1 VKTLFTNKTESVY
14 FKVGNPMSNFITNVL
29 KLVSG
34 SVASQVLSILL
45 IPIITRIYNPDDF
58 GIFQLFMSISGI
70 LVIVSTFSYQLAIML
85 PKTEEDAANVTSLC
99 AVLVIFTSLLTG
111 ILILFMPVNIDKIFN
126 TPGISVYLPL
136 LPLII
141 FLNGMFFVQNYW
153 LSRKTRFGV
162 IAGSRVSN
170 TLSTKILQIGF
181 ARSSVTPFG
190 LIGGYIVGFAFADL
204 FMLKGVKKDI
214 QVFKKVSIKRMK
226 ELAVQYKDF
235 PLFSFW
241 SSIANTISPQ
251 VPAFMLAF
259 FYSTSVVGHFSL
271 ANQVVNLPMGIVG
284 AAIGQ
289 VFFQKVSEVKNGNG
303 QGDMKTIVSEV
314 YNKLISIGL
323 FPMIL
328 LIILGEQ
335 IFVFAFGD
343 EWGVAGTYVKILV
356 PWIFL
361 VFLSSPI
368 TTLYNVF
375 EKQKVWLTF
384 SIVLLISRVIALVI
398 GGTNGTPELALS
410 LYSFTGAVFWLWN
423 NAYLLGLAGIS
434 KKESINV
441 LVKYAAI
448 GIVVSIP
455 LIIIEL
461 ISSNF
466 YLIMFVAV
474 VVTVMYYILAF
485 REDPMFRKMCSS
497 FLVKVKNRS

>member
-1 VKTLFTNKTESVY
+1 
-14 FKVGNPMSNFITNVL
+14 MSNFITNVL

-34 SVASQVLSILL
+34 SVTAQVLGIIL

-85 PKTEEDAANVTSLC
+85 PKTEEDAANVTALC
-99 AVLVIFTSLLTG
+99 TVLVILTALLTG
-111 ILILFMPVNIDKIFN
+111 IGILLIPDNVDNIFN
-126 TPGISVYLPL
+126 TPGISRYLPL

-170 TLSTKILQIGF
+170 TLTSKAAQIGF
-181 ARSSVTPFG
+181 AKLSVTPLG
-190 LIGGYIVGFAFADL
+190 LIGGFIAGYAFADL
-204 FMLKGVKKDI
+204 VMLKGIKKDI
-214 QVFKKVSIKRMK
+214 QVFKQISIKRMK
-226 ELAVQYKDF
+226 DVAIQYKKF
-235 PLFSFW
+235 PLFSSW
-241 SSIANTISPQ
+241 SSVANAISPQ
-251 VPAFMLAF
+251 VPAFLLAY

-284 AAIGQ
+284 SAIGQ
-289 VFFQKVSEVKNGNG
+289 VFFQKVSEVKNGNVE
-303 QGDMKTIVSEV
+303 GDLKVIVEEV
-314 YNKLISIGL
+314 YKKLISIGI

-328 LIILGEQ
+328 LMILGEQ
-335 IFVFAFGD
+335 IFTFAFG
-343 EWGVAGTYVKILV
+343 ESWYVSGTYVRILV

-368 TTLYNVF
+368 STLYNVF

-384 SIVLLISRVIALVI
+384 SIVLLASRVVALVI
-398 GGTNGTPELALS
+398 GGTYGDPEFALAL
-410 LYSFTGAVFWLWN
+410 YSVTGIVFWLWN

-434 KKESINV
+434 KKESVEI
-441 LVKYAAI
+441 LIKYATI

-455 LIIIEL
+455 LILIEL
-461 ISSNF
+461 ISTSF
-466 YLIMFVAV
+466 YLTIFVAV
-474 VVTVMYYILAF
+474 VMTAVYYAITLH
-485 REDPMFRKMCSS
+485 EDPMFRKMFSTL
-497 FLVKVKNRS
+497 LVNVRNRS

>member
-1 VKTLFTNKTESVY
+1 
-14 FKVGNPMSNFITNVL
+14 MSNFITNVL

-34 SVASQVLSILL
+34 SVTAQILGILL

-58 GIFQLFMSISGI
+58 GIFQLFISISGI

-85 PKTEEDAANVTSLC
+85 PKTEEDAANITSVC
-99 AVLVIFTSLLTG
+99 VVLVTLISILTG
-111 ILILFMPVNIDKIFN
+111 VVVLFIPEDINIFN
-126 TPGISVYLPL
+126 TPGISKYLPL
-136 LPLII
+136 LPVII

-170 TLSTKILQIGF
+170 TLTSKISQIGL
-181 ARSSVTPFG
+181 AKMSVTPFG
-190 LIGGYIVGFAFADL
+190 LIGGYIAGYAFADIV
-204 FMLKGVKKDI
+204 MLKGVKKDI
-214 QVFKKVSIKRMK
+214 QIFKKVSVKRMK
-226 ELAVQYKDF
+226 EVAIQYKKF

-251 VPAFMLAF
+251 VPAFLLAY
-259 FYSTSVVGHFSL
+259 FYSTAVVGHFSL

-284 AAIGQ
+284 GAIGQ

-303 QGDMKTIVSEV
+303 EGDMKVIVGEV

-328 LIILGEQ
+328 LVILGEQ
-335 IFVFAFGD
+335 IFTFAFGE
-343 EWGVAGTYVKILV
+343 EWGISGTYVRILV

-375 EKQKVWLTF
+375 EKQKVWLIF
-384 SIVLLISRVIALVI
+384 SMSLLVSRVVALVI
-398 GGTNGTPELALS
+398 GGRYGSPEFALA
-410 LYSFTGAVFWLWN
+410 LYSFTGIVFWLWN

-434 KKESINV
+434 KKESLEV
-441 LVKYAAI
+441 LIKYAII
-448 GIVVSIP
+448 GFAVSIP
-455 LIIIEL
+455 LILVEL
-461 ISSNF
+461 ISSSF
-466 YLIMFVAV
+466 YVIIITAV
-474 VVTVMYYILAF
+474 ITTVMYYAITLH
-485 REDPMFRKMCSS
+485 EDPMFKKMFSS
-497 FLVKVKNRS
+497 FLIKVKNRS

>member
-1 VKTLFTNKTESVY
+1 
-14 FKVGNPMSNFITNVL
+14 MSNFITNVL

-34 SVASQVLSILL
+34 SVASQILSILL
-45 IPIITRIYNPDDF
+45 IPIISRIYSPDDF
-58 GIFQLFMSISGI
+58 GIFQLFMSLSGI
-70 LVIVSTFSYQLAIML
+70 LVIVSTFSYQFAIML
-85 PKTEEDAANVTSLC
+85 PKTEEDAANVTSIC
-99 AVLVIFTSLLTG
+99 TVLVILTSILTG
-111 ILILFMPVNIDKIFN
+111 IIVFLIPVNLDNIFK
-126 TPGISVYLPL
+126 TPGISIYLPL

-170 TLSTKILQIGF
+170 TLTTKILQIGF
-181 ARSSVTPFG
+181 AKSSVTPLG
-190 LIGGYIVGFAFADL
+190 LIGGYVAGYAFADL
-204 FMLKGVKKDI
+204 FMLKGVKKDL

-226 ELAVQYKDF
+226 EMAIQYKHF
-235 PLFSFW
+235 PLFSSW

-251 VPAFMLAF
+251 VPAFLLAY
-259 FYSTSVVGHFSL
+259 FYTTSVVGHFSL

-284 AAIGQ
+284 SAIGQ
-289 VFFQKVSEVKNGNG
+289 VFFQKVSEVRNGNG
-303 QGDMKTIVSEV
+303 EGDMKTIVGEV

-335 IFVFAFGD
+335 IFTFVFGS

-384 SIVLLISRVIALVI
+384 SIALLVSRVIALVI
-398 GGTNGTPELALS
+398 GGSRGSPEFALA

-434 KKESINV
+434 KRESINV
-441 LVKYAAI
+441 LAKYSI
-448 GIVVSIP
+448 ISLVVSTP
-455 LIIIEL
+455 LILIKL
-461 ISSNF
+461 ISSSF
-466 YLIMFVAV
+466 YTIMFVAAI
-474 VVTVMYYILAF
+474 VTIIYYAVALH
-485 REDPMFRKMCSS
+485 EDPMFKKMFSS
-497 FLVKVKNRS
+497 FLVKVKNRN

>member
-1 VKTLFTNKTESVY
+1 
-14 FKVGNPMSNFITNVL
+14 MSNFITNIL

-34 SVASQVLSILL
+34 SVTAQILGILL

-58 GIFQLFMSISGI
+58 GIFQLFISISGI

-85 PKTEEDAANVTSLC
+85 PKTEEDAANITSVC
-99 AVLVIFTSLLTG
+99 VVLVTLISILTG
-111 ILILFMPVNIDKIFN
+111 VVVLFIPEDINIFN
-126 TPGISVYLPL
+126 TPGISKYLPL
-136 LPLII
+136 LPVII

-170 TLSTKILQIGF
+170 TLTSKISQIGL
-181 ARSSVTPFG
+181 AKMSVTPFG
-190 LIGGYIVGFAFADL
+190 LIGGYIAGYAFADIV
-204 FMLKGVKKDI
+204 MLKGVKKDI
-214 QVFKKVSIKRMK
+214 QIFKKVSVKRMK
-226 ELAVQYKDF
+226 EVAIQYKKF

-251 VPAFMLAF
+251 VPAFLLAY
-259 FYSTSVVGHFSL
+259 FYSTAVVGHFSL

-284 AAIGQ
+284 GAIGQ

-303 QGDMKTIVSEV
+303 EGDMKVIVGEV

-328 LIILGEQ
+328 LVILGEQ
-335 IFVFAFGD
+335 IFTFAFGE
-343 EWGVAGTYVKILV
+343 EWGISGTYVRILV

-375 EKQKVWLTF
+375 EKQKVWLIF
-384 SIVLLISRVIALVI
+384 SMSLLVSRVVALVI
-398 GGTNGTPELALS
+398 GGRYGSPEFALA
-410 LYSFTGAVFWLWN
+410 LYSFTGIVFWLWN

-434 KKESINV
+434 KKERLEV
-441 LVKYAAI
+441 LIKYAII
-448 GIVVSIP
+448 GFAVSIP
-455 LIIIEL
+455 LILVEL
-461 ISSNF
+461 ISSSF
-466 YLIMFVAV
+466 YVIIITAV
-474 VVTVMYYILAF
+474 ITTVMYYAITLH
-485 REDPMFRKMCSS
+485 EDPMFKKMFSS
-497 FLVKVKNRS
+497 FLIKVKNRS

>member
-1 VKTLFTNKTESVY
+1 
-14 FKVGNPMSNFITNVL
+14 
-29 KLVSG
+29 VSG
-34 SVASQVLSILL
+34 SVASQILSILL
-45 IPIITRIYNPDDF
+45 IPIISRIYSPDDF

-70 LVIVSTFSYQLAIML
+70 LVIVSTFSYQFAIML
-85 PKTEEDAANVTSLC
+85 PKTEEDAANVTSVC
-99 AVLVIFTSLLTG
+99 TVLVILTSLLTG
-111 ILILFMPVNIDKIFN
+111 IIILLIPINIDDIFK
-126 TPGISVYLPL
+126 TPGISSYLPL
-136 LPLII
+136 IPLIT

-153 LSRKTRFGV
+153 LSRRTRFGV

-181 ARSSVTPFG
+181 AKASVTPLG
-190 LIGGYIVGFAFADL
+190 LIGGYVVGYGFADL

-226 ELAVQYKDF
+226 EMAIQYKQF
-235 PLFSFW
+235 PLFSSW
-241 SSIANTISPQ
+241 STIANTISPQ
-251 VPAFMLAF
+251 VPAFLLAY

-284 AAIGQ
+284 SAIGQ
-289 VFFQKVSEVKNGNG
+289 VFFQRVSEVKNGNG
-303 QGDMKTIVSEV
+303 KGDMKTIVGEV

-328 LIILGEQ
+328 LVILGEQ
-335 IFVFAFGD
+335 IFTFAFGD
-343 EWGVAGTYVKILV
+343 DWDVAGTYVKILV

-398 GGTNGTPELALS
+398 GGSSGTPEFALA

-441 LVKYAAI
+441 LAKYSI
-448 GIVVSIP
+448 ISLIVSIP
-455 LIIIEL
+455 LILIKE

-466 YLIMFVAV
+466 YVVMSVAV
-474 VVTVMYYILAF
+474 IVTVIYYIIALH
-485 REDPMFRKMCSS
+485 EDPMFKKMFSS
-497 FLVKVKNRS
+497 FLVKIKNRS

>member
-1 VKTLFTNKTESVY
+1 
-14 FKVGNPMSNFITNVL
+14 MSNFITNVL

-34 SVASQVLSILL
+34 SVASQALGILL

-70 LVIVSTFSYQLAIML
+70 LVIVSTFSYQFAIML

-99 AVLVIFTSLLTG
+99 TVLVIITSLLTG
-111 ILILFMPVNIDKIFN
+111 IVVLLIPVNIDEIFK
-126 TPGISVYLPL
+126 TPGISSYLPL
-136 LPLII
+136 LSLII

-153 LSRKTRFGV
+153 LSRRTRFGV

-170 TLSTKILQIGF
+170 TLSTKLFQIGL
-181 ARSSVTPFG
+181 AKPGVSPLG
-190 LIGGYIVGFAFADL
+190 LIWGYIAGYLIADL
-204 FMLKGVKKDI
+204 FMLKGMKKDI
-214 QVFKKVSIKRMK
+214 QVFKKVSMKRMK
-226 ELAVQYKDF
+226 EVAIQYKDF

-241 SSIANTISPQ
+241 SSVANTISPQ
-251 VPAFMLAF
+251 VPAFLLAY

-289 VFFQKVSEVKNGNG
+289 VFFQRVSEVKNGNG
-303 QGDMKTIVSEV
+303 KGDMKTIVGEV

-335 IFVFAFGD
+335 IFTFAFGD
-343 EWGVAGTYVKILV
+343 GWDVAGTYVKILV

-384 SIVLLISRVIALVI
+384 SIALLVSRVIALVI
-398 GGTNGTPELALS
+398 GGTTGTPEFALA

-434 KKESINV
+434 KKESIDV
-441 LVKYAAI
+441 LLKYATI
-448 GIVVSIP
+448 SLVVSIP
-455 LIIIEL
+455 LIMTKW

-466 YLIMFVAV
+466 YVIMFVAV
-474 VVTVMYYILAF
+474 VVTVVYYAIALH
-485 REDPMFRKMCSS
+485 EDPMFRKMFSS
-497 FLVKVKNRS
+497 FLVKAKNRS

>member
-1 VKTLFTNKTESVY
+1 
-14 FKVGNPMSNFITNVL
+14 MSNFITNVL

-34 SVASQVLSILL
+34 SVASQILSILL
-45 IPIITRIYNPDDF
+45 IPIISRIYSPDDF
-58 GIFQLFMSISGI
+58 GLFQLFMSISGI
-70 LVIVSTFSYQLAIML
+70 LVIVSTFSYQFAIML
-85 PKTEEDAANVTSLC
+85 PKTEEDAANVTSVC
-99 AVLVIFTSLLTG
+99 TALVILTSLLTG
-111 ILILFMPVNIDKIFN
+111 VILLLIPVNLDNIFK
-126 TPGISVYLPL
+126 TPGISIYLPL

-153 LSRKTRFGV
+153 LSRRTRFGV

-170 TLSTKILQIGF
+170 TLTTKILQIGF
-181 ARSSVTPFG
+181 AKSSVTPLG
-190 LIGGYIVGFAFADL
+190 LIGGYVAGYAFADL
-204 FMLKGVKKDI
+204 FMLKGVKKDL

-226 ELAVQYKDF
+226 ELAIQYKHF

-251 VPAFMLAF
+251 VPAFLLAY

-284 AAIGQ
+284 SAIGQ

-303 QGDMKTIVSEV
+303 QGDMKTIVEEV

-323 FPMIL
+323 FPMLL

-335 IFVFAFGD
+335 IFTFVFGS

-384 SIVLLISRVIALVI
+384 SIALLVSRVIALGI
-398 GGTNGTPELALS
+398 GGSSGSPEFALA

-434 KKESINV
+434 KRESINV
-441 LVKYAAI
+441 LAKYSI
-448 GIVVSIP
+448 ISLVVSLP
-455 LIIIEL
+455 LILMKL

-466 YLIMFVAV
+466 YVIMFVAV
-474 VVTVMYYILAF
+474 VVTIIYYAVALH
-485 REDPMFRKMCSS
+485 EDPMFKKMFST
-497 FLVKVKNRS
+497 FLVKVKNRN